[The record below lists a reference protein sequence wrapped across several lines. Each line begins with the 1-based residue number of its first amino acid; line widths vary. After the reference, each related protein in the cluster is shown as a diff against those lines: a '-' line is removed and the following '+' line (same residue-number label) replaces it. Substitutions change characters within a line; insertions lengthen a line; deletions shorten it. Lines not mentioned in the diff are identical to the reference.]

1 MKNIIPILSLCTLFL
16 MSVTACEK
24 EDTTATEKTEA
35 ITNYAKIVEAN
46 YEDSYNT
53 AIILKNK
60 IDAFVATPTAANFE
74 ACKEAWKAARIPYG
88 QTETF
93 RFYDGPIEEVEGL
106 INAWPMDENFIDY
119 VQGNANTGLIN
130 NPMQYPTISKK
141 VLEDLNESIS
151 ETSIF
156 TGYHAIE
163 FLLWGQDLSTT
174 SAGTRP
180 YTDYVTG
187 TGGTAKNQARRGQY
201 LKAVAELLVDN
212 LKTVLDEWR
221 ADGQYRKEFT
231 SSIPTDTAMTRI
243 FTGLGKLAKGELSD
257 ERMFVAVD
265 SKDQENEHSCFSD
278 NTHIDILMN
287 LQGIKNVYF
296 GSYKKVDGAN
306 VSGTTLSGLASKLDK
321 TKADALAAAFTDAET
336 KVKAIPTPFDQAIL
350 NNQDK
355 VISAVEALRKL
366 GDRLSDAAL
375 TLGAKF

>member
-1 MKNIIPILSLCTLFL
+1 MKNKTSIISLCTLFL
-16 MSVTACEK
+16 IGVIACKK
-24 EDTTATEKTEA
+24 EDTIPTEKAEA
-35 ITNYAKIVEAN
+35 TANYANMVSAA

-53 AIILKNK
+53 AVILKQK
-60 IDAFVATPTAANFE
+60 IDAFVATPTAANFD
-74 ACKEAWKAARIPYG
+74 ACKEAWKAARVPYG
-88 QTETF
+88 QTECF

-130 NPMQYPTISKK
+130 DPTKYPTISKQ
-141 VLEDLNESIS
+141 VLSDLNESIS

-156 TGYHAIE
+156 TGYHAVE

-174 SAGTRP
+174 SAGQRP
-180 YTDYVTG
+180 YTDYLS

-201 LKAVAELLVDN
+201 LKAVTELLVEN
-212 LKTVLDEWR
+212 LATVRDEWKTGG
-221 ADGQYRKEFT
+221 AYRTEFT
-231 SSIPTDTAMTRI
+231 TKFPIDTVVTKV

-287 LQGIKNVYF
+287 FQGIKNIYY
-296 GSYKKVDGAN
+296 GSYKRVDGTT
-306 VSGTTLSGLASKLDK
+306 VSGKALSDIATQLDK
-321 TKADALAAAFTDAET
+321 SKADALAAVFTDAET
-336 KVKAIPTPFDQAIL
+336 KIKAIPTPFDQAIL

-366 GDRLSDAAL
+366 GDRLSDVAL

>member
-1 MKNIIPILSLCTLFL
+1 MKKYLIILSLFSLLVASCKK
-16 MSVTACEK
+16 E
-24 EDTTATEKTEA
+24 EDTTAAEKTEA
-35 ITNYAKIVEAN
+35 IANYAKIVEAS

-53 AIILKNK
+53 AVTLKQK
-60 IDAFVATPTAANFE
+60 IDAFVATPTAASFD

-88 QTETF
+88 QTETY

-130 NPMQYPTISKK
+130 DPTTYPTINKT
-141 VLEDLNESIS
+141 VLVDLNESIS

-163 FLLWGQDLSTT
+163 FLLWGQDLSAT
-174 SAGTRP
+174 SAGLRP
-180 YTDYVTG
+180 YTDYLS

-201 LKAVAELLVDN
+201 LKAVTELLVDN

-221 ADGQYRKEFT
+221 TTGKYRKELTT
-231 SSIPTDTAMTRI
+231 STPTDTAMTRI

-278 NTHIDILMN
+278 NTHIDIQMN
-287 LQGIKNVYF
+287 FQGIKNAYF
-296 GSYKKVDGAN
+296 GSYKKVDGST
-306 VSGTTLSGLASKLDK
+306 VSGTNLSDLASKLDK

-336 KVKAIPTPFDQAIL
+336 KIKAIPTPFDQAIL
-350 NNQDK
+350 KNQDK
-355 VISAVEALRKL
+355 IISAVEALRKL
-366 GDRLSDAAL
+366 GDKSSDVAL